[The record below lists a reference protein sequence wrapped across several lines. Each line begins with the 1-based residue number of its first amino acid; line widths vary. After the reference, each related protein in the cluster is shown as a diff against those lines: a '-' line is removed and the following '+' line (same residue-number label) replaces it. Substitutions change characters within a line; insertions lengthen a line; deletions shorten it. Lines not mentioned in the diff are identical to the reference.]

1 MHLGLLDR
9 AAAEATAAMDI
20 NPANLAEPLR
30 VQGAA
35 AMYAGKSSAAVP
47 LLERASAESNAP
59 AEWNLAYAYHNA
71 GRKDEAE
78 AMLRRIRGSSARS
91 QRRAQATLASFL
103 AADGRT
109 TEAAELIDVVIAGS
123 YMDHHVAYS
132 LGAACAQLGRPARS
146 DEVASGST
154 DVRLSVLP
162 VVRARSVAVPV
173 EADRHVPE
181 LPRRVQPVVG
191 DEEGAACDRSLM
203 PARPR
208 HESAISTATWEQLG
222 NRCAERPSED
232 GAPGPTRE
240 QDESIIQHSRP
251 SLQNLPRFKSGR
263 RLQNP

>member
-47 LLERASAESNAP
+47 LLERASAERNAP

-132 LGAACAQLGRPARS
+132 LGAAYAQLGRPTEAMKWLAEARTS
-146 DEVASGST
+146 GFPCYPWFERDPLLSPLRQTGMFQSFLDEFNQSWETKKAQLAT
-154 DVRLSVLP
+154 VR
-162 VVRARSVAVPV
+162 
-173 EADRHVPE
+173 
-181 LPRRVQPVVG
+181 
-191 DEEGAACDRSLM
+191 
-203 PARPR
+203 
-208 HESAISTATWEQLG
+208 
-222 NRCAERPSED
+222 
-232 GAPGPTRE
+232 
-240 QDESIIQHSRP
+240 
-251 SLQNLPRFKSGR
+251 
-263 RLQNP
+263 

>member
-1 MHLGLLDR
+1 LLTWLEKIEHLFRASAFMHLGLLDR

-78 AMLRRIRGSSARS
+78 AMLRRIRGRSARS

-123 YMDHHVAYS
+123 YMDHHVAATKLATGDIRRAGGLEDLRLAPS
-132 LGAACAQLGRPARS
+132 NRP
-146 DEVASGST
+146 GSERP
-154 DVRLSVLP
+154 VRCWAVVIWRGSRNAPSNHRLP
-162 VVRARSVAVPV
+162 GDSRRTTVG
-173 EADRHVPE
+173 HVPLFAWCVT
-181 LPRRVQPVVG
+181 LPSSHAIRRG
-191 DEEGAACDRSLM
+191 TCTR
-203 PARPR
+203 
-208 HESAISTATWEQLG
+208 
-222 NRCAERPSED
+222 RCR
-232 GAPGPTRE
+232 
-240 QDESIIQHSRP
+240 
-251 SLQNLPRFKSGR
+251 
-263 RLQNP
+263 